1 MREKAH
7 GTAVSAGLPRQ
18 HDPLCQQD
26 RAVQAF
32 RQDLAVLG
40 AETDGVFR
48 RDGAFVGE
56 PPDAERFG
64 NAADEAVGKRWC
76 GKRDEDQPA
85 GFGELEM
92 PPDCDWVL
100 VGRSA
105 LKGRK
110 TSDVAAELRWMC
122 GRF

>member
-1 MREKAH
+1 MKKTRLLTICLALLLLL
-7 GTAVSAGLPRQ
+7 GGA
-18 HDPLCQQD
+18 
-26 RAVQAF
+26 RAEVH
-32 RQDLAVLG
+32 V
-40 AETDGVFR
+40 
-48 RDGAFVGE
+48 
-56 PPDAERFG
+56 
-64 NAADEAVGKRWC
+64 N
-76 GKRDEDQPA
+76 
-85 GFGELEM
+85 EM